1 MRFDEDLKY
10 YYFSE
15 NSRTDDEE
23 RSIIY
28 EHSKD
33 ILKGY
38 LKRTF
43 GPEETM
49 GATIK
54 KFAPVVV
61 FFVVVI
67 LLIIFSLN
75 KMVAPLL
82 YTFGGVFVVAGILL
96 ALPGKQTDD
105 EMPNTSKIPRGVGSA
120 MAILVGLA
128 VIIPTILAPKYGY
141 AKCFLAGGASWFA
154 AGGLFMIVYTII
166 GMARFS
172 RAKRNPVQ
180 GRCIGYI
187 KMLEG
192 DNSGSTHGRMY
203 VVGAPVFEYT
213 KNGTTYRAFQED
225 NLRTGRLTPEVGEPV
240 ILGTLPEDP
249 YAVFYHQNTGA
260 KVFAFVLSVIAIA
273 AGIFLFC
280 MMPKITDSNGFHV
293 TTMGGG
299 TTLAKAKITDADLES
314 RLGTDNYTIE
324 YLTVKSLYE
333 EDGTWYVEF
342 TNGTRNKLAAGAE
355 KGFSEGMTIYLV
367 KPEDKGK
374 SAVTFLADDYEY
386 TGSHTVVGLPE
397 S

>member
-43 GPEETM
+43 GPEETT

-54 KFAPVVV
+54 KYAPIVVFLVVV
-61 FFVVVI
+61 V

-141 AKCFLAGGASWFA
+141 AKCFLAGGATWFA

-225 NLRTGRLTPEVGEPV
+225 NLRTGRLTPEVGETV

-260 KVFAFVLSVIAIA
+260 KIFAFVLSVIAIA

-280 MMPKITDSNGFHV
+280 MIPKITDSNGFKV
-293 TTMGGG
+293 NTMGGN
-299 TTLAKAKITDADLES
+299 TTLAKAQFDDKDIQS
-314 RLGTDNYTIE
+314 KLGTDDFTIS
-324 YLTVKSLYE
+324 YVTVKAVYE
-333 EDGTWYVEF
+333 EDGKWRVDLDD
-342 TNGTRNKLAAGAE
+342 GTTKTIADDAKDAYY
-355 KGFSEGMTIYLV
+355 EGLSIYLV
-367 KPEDKGK
+367 ITNGDGEKR
-374 SAVTFLADDYEY
+374 SAAYIADDFEY
-386 TGSHTVVGLPE
+386 TGSHTVVGLPK
-397 S
+397 

>member
-43 GPEETM
+43 GPEENL

-54 KFAPVVV
+54 KYAPIVVFLVVV
-61 FFVVVI
+61 V

-75 KMVAPLL
+75 KMVGPLL
-82 YTFGGVFVVAGILL
+82 YTFGGVFVVVGILL

-105 EMPNTSKIPRGVGSA
+105 EMPNTAKIPRGVGSA

-141 AKCFLAGGASWFA
+141 SKCFLAGGASWFA

-172 RAKRNPVQ
+172 RAQRNPVQ

-225 NLRTGRLTPEVGEPV
+225 NLRTGRLTPEVGETV

-260 KVFAFVLSVIAIA
+260 KIFAFALSVLAIA
-273 AGIFLFC
+273 VGIFLFI
-280 MMPKITDSNGFHV
+280 MIPKITDSDGFRV
-293 TTMGGG
+293 NTMGGEVQI
-299 TTLAKAKITDADLES
+299 AKAQVSDKDLED
-314 RLGTDNYTIE
+314 RIGTSDYTVE
-324 YLTVKSLYE
+324 YLVVKSVYE

-342 TNGTRNKLAAGAE
+342 TNGTKSKLADGAQ
-355 KGFSEGMTIYLV
+355 KDYSEGLAIYLV
-367 KPEDKGK
+367 RPEDKTKGV
-374 SAVTFLADDYEY
+374 VTFKADDYEY
-386 TGSHTVVGLPE
+386 VGSKTVVGLPE
-397 S
+397 